1 MGNEDQDTVALL
13 EKCADVDKKVT
24 RLPEAKRYS
33 MESTDGMG
41 RRRYIDEVKEW
52 DDSRRPLVGR
62 CMRQGV
68 AATVGTRSSVRGM
81 TRSEVSCA
89 RGGTRKINAEDNGKR
104 PGLCSEDM
112 DDVNKGK

>member
-1 MGNEDQDTVALL
+1 MENEDQDTVALL

-41 RRRYIDEVKEW
+41 RQRYIDEVKKW

-62 CMRQGV
+62 WTRRGRNCGDKIKGQGGRQDP
-68 AATVGTRSSVRGM
+68 R
-81 TRSEVSCA
+81 
-89 RGGTRKINAEDNGKR
+89 
-104 PGLCSEDM
+104 
-112 DDVNKGK
+112 